1 MQKRKR
7 TAGWGRVTTCNA
19 VHTLGLAV
27 ILVLLAAPC
36 LAQEQAD
43 EESSTEPGAWKVDH
57 WYIYTS
63 LYTRHFDP
71 QPEHVNKQKMLGIE
85 AQMTNNW
92 VFGFS
97 TFDNSFGQRSEYL
110 YAGYRWALFHSPY
123 WYFKLTGGLLY
134 GYKDE
139 YKDKIPYNDLG
150 IAPAAIP
157 TLGFHYKSFVME
169 LNLAGNAA
177 INVTAGFSF

>member
-1 MQKRKR
+1 MQKRKK
-7 TAGWGRVTTCNA
+7 TACRGRAAMSNGIYI
-19 VHTLGLAV
+19 LGLAV
-27 ILVLLAAPC
+27 TLTLLATPC
-36 LAQEQAD
+36 LAQEPTD
-43 EESSTEPGAWKVDH
+43 KESSTPSSAWKVDR

-92 VFGFS
+92 VFGLS
-97 TFDNSFGQRSEYL
+97 SFDNSFGQRSEYL

-139 YKDKIPYNDLG
+139 YKDKIPYNNLG

-177 INVTAGFSF
+177 INVTAGISF